1 MLVDI
6 FGKCRFPLL
15 VLLMACLGLASC
27 SRRPAST
34 ADVPRKM
41 PFSYQVTV
49 APFSQ
54 PVDSSQLI
62 QGTLPENQG
71 RIPPDA
77 LADLDMALKELLL
90 KDAKRQYTF
99 LAPSQLPLSWREIHS
114 ASQPGALKRWVEFG
128 RSIDAQYILVPQ
140 VLNWHERQG
149 SEAGVTSS
157 AEVRVEFFLI
167 NVKEGLP
174 RDRSIYEEKQ
184 IGLID
189 NLFTVGDFV
198 KRKGKWVTATDLAVE
213 GMKNAIRD
221 IGL

>member
-1 MLVDI
+1 MLVNI
-6 FGKCRFPLL
+6 FGKCRFLL
-15 VLLMACLGLASC
+15 PVLLMACLGMAAC

-34 ADVPRKM
+34 ADIPRKM

-54 PVDSSQLI
+54 PIDSSQLI

-71 RIPPDA
+71 RIPGDA
-77 LADLDMALKELLL
+77 LAALNTDLRNLLL

-99 LAPSQLPLSWREIHS
+99 LSSSQLPLSWKEIRS

-174 RDRSIYEEKQ
+174 QNRSIYDEKQ
-184 IGLID
+184 VGLID
-189 NLFTVGDFV
+189 NLFTMGDFV
-198 KRKGKWVTATDLAVE
+198 KRRGKWVTATDLAVE